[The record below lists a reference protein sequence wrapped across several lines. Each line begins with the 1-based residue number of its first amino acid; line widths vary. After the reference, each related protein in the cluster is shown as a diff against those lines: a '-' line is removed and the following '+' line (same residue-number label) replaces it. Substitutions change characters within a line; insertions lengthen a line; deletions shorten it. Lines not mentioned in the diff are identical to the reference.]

1 MERQTKTVLLW
12 LLLYAAIGF
21 SACKKEDTRK
31 EDLATV
37 KKGWLTGTWK
47 QKDLVLAYPIPFA
60 GQELPVG
67 FSLYNIADYLPVTG
81 PMITCT
87 ADNVFTFDKTGSFT
101 ITGCTDLIL
110 PNAGSSGT
118 WNLQVYGSAL
128 HLVSTDNKDTPLWI
142 DKITSSYLKMG
153 SLSFTIHVAEADA
166 DIPVYLILEKQ

>member
-1 MERQTKTVLLW
+1 MKRQNKTVLLW

-21 SACKKEDTRK
+21 SACKKEGTKK

-87 ADNVFTFDKTGSFT
+87 AANTFTFDKAGTFT

-142 DKITSSYLKMG
+142 DQISSTYLKMG

-166 DIPVYLILEKQ
+166 DIPVYLILEKE